1 MQPSPKSLL
10 LKHIGINMLA
20 GMVGAFLVW
29 DYLHSIGSS
38 VISDEVYGSHHA
50 IMIRG
55 GMAFGMLIGVVMAWK
70 RAGLRLVSVLHLLS
84 ILAGGVV
91 GHWGWREGM
100 AGYFC
105 TSWLLAVLIA
115 LCFKKSKTTSRQPI
129 NPGGVYP

>member
-29 DYLHSIGSS
+29 NYIYSIGSS
-38 VISDEVYGSHHA
+38 VISDDVYGSHHA

-70 RAGLRLVSVLHLLS
+70 RAGLRLVSILHLLS
-84 ILAGGVV
+84 ILAGCVV

-100 AGYFC
+100 AAYFI
-105 TSWLLAVLIA
+105 TSWVVTAFIIFLRWPSVPG
-115 LCFKKSKTTSRQPI
+115 KTPA
-129 NPGGVYP
+129 

>member
-20 GMVGAFLVW
+20 GMLGAFLVW
-29 DYLHSIGSS
+29 NYIYSIGSS
-38 VISDEVYGSHHA
+38 VIPDAIYESHDV

-70 RAGLRLVSVLHLLS
+70 RAGLRLMSVLHLLS

-91 GHWGWREGM
+91 GHLGWREGM
-100 AGYFC
+100 AAYFI
-105 TSWLLAVLIA
+105 TSWLVTAFIIFLRWPSVPG
-115 LCFKKSKTTSRQPI
+115 KTPA
-129 NPGGVYP
+129 